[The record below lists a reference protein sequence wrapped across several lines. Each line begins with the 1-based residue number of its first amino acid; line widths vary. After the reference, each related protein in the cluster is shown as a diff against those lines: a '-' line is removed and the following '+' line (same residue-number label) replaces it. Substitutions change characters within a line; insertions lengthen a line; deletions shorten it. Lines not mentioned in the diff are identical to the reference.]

1 MRSAAGRLLPHGVSF
16 RSIRALPRIR
26 DAVGRCIL
34 PTAPPTRWR
43 EAGALELLR
52 RNAGCYLFCAVPFA
66 YLPGF
71 PHHAFVHTGVSKH
84 VGKPV
89 EYVRFGALTF
99 PLGYSCVPRIVPNH
113 QNSNQAAVE

>member
-1 MRSAAGRLLPHGVSF
+1 
-16 RSIRALPRIR
+16 
-26 DAVGRCIL
+26 
-34 PTAPPTRWR
+34 
-43 EAGALELLR
+43 
-52 RNAGCYLFCAVPFA
+52 VPFA

-99 PLGYSCVPRIVPNH
+99 PLGYSCGHVSFRIIKTQIKRQLN
-113 QNSNQAAVE
+113 E